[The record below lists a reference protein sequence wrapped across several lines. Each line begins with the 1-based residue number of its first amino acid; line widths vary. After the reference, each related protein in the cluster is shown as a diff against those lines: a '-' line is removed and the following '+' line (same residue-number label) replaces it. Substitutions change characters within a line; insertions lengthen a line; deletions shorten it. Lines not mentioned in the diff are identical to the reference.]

1 MQVPENEPNS
11 TPNTSNQETKRP
23 RIGVYVCH
31 CGGNI
36 SDVVDVN
43 KVAEAAGH
51 LPDVAVSRLNTFM
64 CSDPG
69 QQMIADDILN
79 GLVDRVVVAA
89 CSPSLHESTFRH
101 VLSRSGMNPYLLEQA
116 NVREQVSWVGKS
128 DPEGA
133 TRKAER
139 LVGAAV
145 AKARLLKPLEPIRSE
160 AKQDVVVIGGGVAG
174 LRSAR
179 DLSRRGFPVALVE
192 RSPFLG
198 GHLAQLDRL
207 YPTGVRARDL
217 LGELVSEVT
226 NDPNINVYTSAEILT
241 VSGYVGNFSLK
252 LRLHPRGV
260 IRELTN
266 EERQAAI
273 DACPETANS
282 EFDHGLTNRKA
293 IYVPYAGC
301 YPAAPAIDWGA
312 CTLCGKC
319 AEAIG
324 GEGIVLDS
332 QPKEIEL
339 ETGAFILA
347 TGFDSYEPQRDE
359 NGYGTFPGVITLP
372 QVIRLLD
379 RNGPSKGMLDL
390 NGRPVRRI
398 SLIHCVGSRQREDI
412 HNPGPDG
419 RLNNYCSRYCCTSA
433 LQVANEIRERFPE
446 VEVFDFYQDIRTY
459 GRGHEDYYENAS
471 RRGVLF
477 FRYQPEEPPEVSK
490 LPAGEE
496 FPLSVTVK
504 DSLTWGE
511 EIEVPT
517 DLVVLVTGMVPHDI
531 TGLVDM
537 LKIPRDA
544 DNFLQ
549 EVHPKLQPVEVSVKG
564 IFLAG
569 TCQAPMD
576 VTESCAAASAAAV
589 KTTSLISK
597 GHIDMAP
604 FVARIDP
611 NMCQASGTCI
621 AECSYQN
628 AISLVDMEVDG
639 NLVKRAEV
647 NPALCTGCGMCVP
660 VCPQR
665 AIEVEGSRIEQFDA
679 MVDAIVAV

>member
-1 MQVPENEPNS
+1 MPENEPNS

-79 GLVDRVVVAA
+79 DRVDRVVVAA

-145 AKARLLKPLEPIRSE
+145 AKARLLKPLEPIRSK

-179 DLSRRGFPVALVE
+179 DLSCRGFPVALVE

-226 NDPNINVYTSAEILT
+226 HDPNITVYTSAEVLT
-241 VSGYVGNFSLK
+241 VSGYVGNFLLK
-252 LRLHPRGV
+252 VRLYPRGV

-266 EERQAAI
+266 EEQQAAI

-282 EFDHGLTNRKA
+282 DFDHGLSNRKA
-293 IYVPYAGC
+293 IYVPYGGC
-301 YPAAPAIDWGA
+301 YPSAPAIDWQA

-319 AEAIG
+319 VEAIG
-324 GEGIVLDS
+324 GDGIVLDA
-332 QPKEIEL
+332 QPEEIEL

-359 NGYGTFPGVITLP
+359 NGYGTFPGVVTLP

-379 RNGPSKGMLDL
+379 RDGPSNGKLER
-390 NGRPVRRI
+390 NGRPVRRV
-398 SLIHCVGSRQREDI
+398 SLIHCVGSRQIEGI
-412 HNPGPDG
+412 HQPGPDG

-537 LKIPRDA
+537 LKIPRGA
-544 DNFLQ
+544 DRFLQ

-589 KTTSLISK
+589 KTTSMISK

-604 FVARIDP
+604 FVAKIDP
-611 NMCQASGTCI
+611 YLCQASGACI
-621 AECSYQN
+621 AECAYQN

-639 NLVKRAEV
+639 NLVKHAEV

-660 VCPQR
+660 VCPNR

-679 MVDAIVAV
+679 MVDAIVAS